1 LEDIRSP
8 RSRASG
14 VKGEG
19 SHMTFD
25 EIKRQIARENLYG
38 HQPVFEQRT
47 NERILAIIEAIE
59 SQRDDSLSRAGQVP
73 GRDR

>member
-1 LEDIRSP
+1 
-8 RSRASG
+8 
-14 VKGEG
+14 
-19 SHMTFD
+19 MTFD